1 MTDKDEFQDP
11 RIEEALNKVLDSTA
25 FATSKQSQALL
36 KYLVDKSQHDDDG
49 SLKERMIG
57 VNVFGRSHDYSTG
70 DDPIVRARVGEV
82 RKRLAKYYQS
92 ELTDQHAVHFAIPTG
107 SYRVTFGYPGANPD
121 SEEDSGRRDEL
132 ESEEPRSEAL
142 APSSFPPLITE
153 RASSESIGSFGPF
166 NRWMIV
172 LATCAVGIAVLMGVI
187 HHRDSRRVS
196 VLDAFWSPLLDSSQT
211 VVIYLGQ
218 NSAYM
223 PTQSYMRHIRESRPF
238 DEDEKRGT
246 DVSLQDLNPGEKL
259 EAGDVYAENHDLV
272 SAGNIAAS
280 IQIASLLGSLRRNA
294 DVRTGEGLS
303 AEDLEHESAVF
314 LGAFDTQWTMQVSE
328 VLPFRFEVIAGETD
342 AIVEQAGKKRVWVT
356 HMVGPIRGAANEE
369 YAIVARLSSSVFR
382 RPVIVA
388 AGLRSAGTRAAGD
401 FVTDPN
407 ALGKFL
413 ETIPPDWRQKN
424 LEVVLQVEM
433 VKGAPGTVRPIAF
446 SVW

>member
-1 MTDKDEFQDP
+1 MNDRGEFQDP
-11 RIEEALNKVLDSTA
+11 RVEEALNKVLDSTA
-25 FATSKQSQALL
+25 FAASKQSQALL
-36 KYLVDKSQHDDDG
+36 KYLVAKSQQDDDG

-57 VNVFGRSHDYSTG
+57 SNVFGRSHDYNTG

-82 RKRLAKYYQS
+82 RKRLARYYQS
-92 ELTDQHAVHFAIPTG
+92 KLADQHTVRFAIPTG
-107 SYRVTFGYPGANPD
+107 SYRVTFSYPDANPD
-121 SEEDSGRRDEL
+121 SREDSGSRDEL
-132 ESEEPRSEAL
+132 ESAEPRSEAL
-142 APSSFPPLITE
+142 TLSLLRSPITE
-153 RASSESIGSFGPF
+153 RASPTSIESF
-166 NRWMIV
+166 NRWLML
-172 LATCAVGIAVLMGVI
+172 LATCAVGVAVLMGVI

-238 DEDEKRGT
+238 DEDETRGT
-246 DVSLQDLNPGEKL
+246 DVSIEDLKLGEKL
-259 EAGDVYAENHDLV
+259 EAGDVYAENNDLV

-280 IQIASLLGSLRRNA
+280 VQIASLLGSLRRNA

-303 AEDLEHESAVF
+303 AEDLEHASAVF
-314 LGAFDTQWTMQVSE
+314 IGGFDNKWTMQISQ
-328 VLPFRFEVIAGETD
+328 VLPFRFQIIAGETD
-342 AIVEQAGKKRVWVT
+342 AIVEQTGQKRVWMT
-356 HMVGPIRGAANEE
+356 PMVGPIRGVADEE

-401 FVTDPN
+401 FVADPN
-407 ALGKFL
+407 ALSKFL
-413 ETIPPDWRQKN
+413 ETIPLDWKQKN
-424 LEVVLQVEM
+424 IEVVLQVDM
-433 VKGAPGTVRPIAF
+433 VKRVPGTVRPIAF

>member
-1 MTDKDEFQDP
+1 MNDKDEFQDP
-11 RIEEALNKVLDSTA
+11 RVEEALNKILDSTA
-25 FATSKQSQALL
+25 FAASKQNQALL
-36 KYLVDKSQHDDDG
+36 KYLVARSQQEDDG

-92 ELTDQHAVHFAIPTG
+92 ELADQHTVRFAIPTG
-107 SYRVTFGYPGANPD
+107 SYRVTFSYPDAKPD
-121 SEEDSGRRDEL
+121 SEEDSGRSDEL
-132 ESEEPRSEAL
+132 ESEDSPSESVTLPR
-142 APSSFPPLITE
+142 PITTE
-153 RASSESIGSFGPF
+153 RAFPRSFASF
-166 NRWMIV
+166 NRWLIL
-172 LATCAVGIAVLMGVI
+172 LATFAVGVTLLMGVI

-196 VLDAFWSPLLDSSQT
+196 VRDDFWSPLLDSSQT

-223 PTQSYMRHIRESRPF
+223 PTQSYMRHIRESHPF

-246 DVSLQDLNPGEKL
+246 DVSLEDLSPGEKL
-259 EAGDVYAENHDLV
+259 EAGDVYAENNDLI
-272 SAGNIAAS
+272 SAGNIAATV
-280 IQIASLLGSLRRNA
+280 QIASLLGSLRRNA

-303 AEDLEHESAVF
+303 AEDLEHASAVF
-314 LGAFDTQWTMQVSE
+314 IGGFDNKWTMQISD
-328 VLPFRFEVIAGETD
+328 VLPFRFKIIAGETD
-342 AIVEQAGKKRVWVT
+342 AIVEQAGQRRAWMT
-356 HMVGPIRGAANEE
+356 HLAGPIRGAADKE

-401 FVTDPN
+401 FVANPIV
-407 ALGKFL
+407 LGKFL
-413 ETIPPDWRQKN
+413 ETLPPDWRQKN
-424 LEVVLQVEM
+424 LEAVLQVDM
-433 VKGAPGTVRPIAF
+433 VKGVPGTVRPIAF